1 MKRDVQPFSSTKT
14 MVMAVYALDSDKD
27 LEQYEACIS
36 TVLNVLREGRRGGA
50 KKFYISG
57 DLNVELG
64 MMCTDEDDIEELNE
78 IYGSLCWQG
87 HKHDPGGH
95 QQFMWYSIMK
105 EFKCKKSST
114 WSSYKER
121 ERERRP
127 SRTDNMGMKK
137 KRNLSWITSSGRR
150 TVLMIFTSATIT
162 KHGLRGTTIRSMQ

>member
-1 MKRDVQPFSSTKT
+1 MRHASPVSSRFFGKDVEEVQ
-14 MVMAVYALDSDKD
+14 
-27 LEQYEACIS
+27 
-36 TVLNVLREGRRGGA
+36 RH
-50 KKFYISG
+50 FYISG

-95 QQFMWYSIMK
+95 QKFMWYSIMK

-121 ERERRP
+121 ER
-127 SRTDNMGMKK
+127 
-137 KRNLSWITSSGRR
+137 
-150 TVLMIFTSATIT
+150 
-162 KHGLRGTTIRSMQ
+162 GLHAQTTWE